1 MIPAHKH
8 RNICIAINILAMLF
22 LISGRAD
29 IGAILLFTGL
39 MKFETYHLSKQ
50 YEQLELDTKVEL
62 ELKDKW
68 VKHHQASVEV
78 SLRKQHSMDDVIEG
92 LKDELRKIQRAKL
105 TPVEKQ

>member
-1 MIPAHKH
+1 MIHSSKH
-8 RNICIAINILAMLF
+8 RNICIAINILGMLF

-39 MKFETYHLSKQ
+39 MKFETFHLSKQ
-50 YEQLELDTKVEL
+50 YEQLELDTKAEL

-68 VKHHQASVEV
+68 VKHHQESVEV

-92 LKDELRKIQRAKL
+92 LKYKL
-105 TPVEKQ
+105 NRLEK